1 MSLPEPAP
9 LNRASSLRR
18 NSTEPDHLPS
28 YVRSESAPEHS
39 ELTYRRSE
47 SAPLD
52 DSERDDQLAPQ
63 IPAAS
68 FTRGAW
74 RPHSPG
80 KGESFRKMLSRGT
93 SGLHHTRSRNT
104 SGGISL
110 HEQSVDHLALGRTAE
125 APRADSGGL
134 PKVPTPLTPLKEL
147 EVEVPA
153 APAAAPPGA
162 FLNSA
167 SCEELLSDVAAAAL
181 EESTSEGSAYRRT
194 SLGKGMRTSKAL

>member
-1 MSLPEPAP
+1 MLG
-9 LNRASSLRR
+9 LLRR
-18 NSTEPDHLPS
+18 SGHHSSTEAAVPSAAPAAEAMAPTACALSASGLSQKLPR
-28 YVRSESAPEHS
+28 VTERSRCASDASAAESVGSSHPSAP
-39 ELTYRRSE
+39 
-47 SAPLD
+47 
-52 DSERDDQLAPQ
+52 
-63 IPAAS
+63 
-68 FTRGAW
+68 
-74 RPHSPG
+74 
-80 KGESFRKMLSRGT
+80 SRGGSSKDLT
-93 SGLHHTRSRNT
+93 PTQKWQLGAR
-104 SGGISL
+104 
-110 HEQSVDHLALGRTAE
+110 LALGRTE

>member
-1 MSLPEPAP
+1 MS
-9 LNRASSLRR
+9 
-18 NSTEPDHLPS
+18 
-28 YVRSESAPEHS
+28 SEC
-39 ELTYRRSE
+39 
-47 SAPLD
+47 
-52 DSERDDQLAPQ
+52 
-63 IPAAS
+63 
-68 FTRGAW
+68 
-74 RPHSPG
+74 
-80 KGESFRKMLSRGT
+80 
-93 SGLHHTRSRNT
+93 SG
-104 SGGISL
+104 
-110 HEQSVDHLALGRTAE
+110 
-125 APRADSGGL
+125 ADSGGL